1 MRKRFMVSVLA
12 AAVMILAS
20 GCGSEAGRKAAINEP
35 VTITVWHYY
44 NGVQKEEFD
53 ELVRSFNE
61 TEGREKGIIVEAQS
75 KGGVDELSQM
85 VEDSLEKKI
94 GSDPLPDVFAAYAD
108 KVYEIDQKGMAVD
121 LSQYL
126 TEQEQGEYVDAYI
139 EEGKFD
145 EGQGVKV
152 LPVAK
157 STEVFAI
164 NKTDWD
170 KFAEATGES
179 EAAFSTWEGIT
190 RVAEAYYKWT
200 DSLTETPEDGRAFFG
215 RDAFANYIIIGS
227 LQLGH
232 EIFQVENG
240 KPVMDF
246 DRTAMKRLWDN
257 YYVPYVNGYFAS
269 YGKFRSDDVKTGQLA
284 AFVGSTSGMTYFP
297 SSVTLEDGTNY
308 EIENKVYPL
317 PNFTGTT
324 PCAVQQGA
332 GMMVL
337 KSEKKR
343 EQAAVEFLKWFTEVE
358 HNIRFSVVS
367 GYLPVKKA
375 AGDRANLESAL
386 KKETGEP
393 ADISEN
399 LMIGLDTANKYRLYT
414 TKPFE
419 GGDQARAVLN
429 TSMSDR
435 AREDRQK
442 VLDLMAQGV
451 LREEA
456 VSQFVSEENFDRWYE
471 DTKQQLEAIVG
482 E

>member
-1 MRKRFMVSVLA
+1 MKNYFIIPAIALA
-12 AAVMILAS
+12 AALLLP
-20 GCGSEAGRKAAINEP
+20 GCGSEDGRNGSANEP

-53 ELVRSFNE
+53 DLVRSFNE
-61 TEGREKGIIVEAQS
+61 TAGREKGIIVEAQS

-85 VEDSLEKKI
+85 VEDSMEKKI

-126 TEQEQGEYVDAYI
+126 TAGEQSEYVDAYI

-145 EGQGVKV
+145 EGQGIKV

-170 KFAEATGES
+170 KFADATGASES
-179 EAAFSTWEGIT
+179 FFSTWEGIT

-200 DSLTETPEDGRAFFG
+200 DSLTEEPEDGKAFFG

-232 EIFQVENG
+232 EIFHVENG
-240 KPVMDF
+240 VPVMDF
-246 DRTAMKRLWDN
+246 DKSTMKRLWDN
-257 YYVPYVNGYFAS
+257 YYVPYVNGYFSA
-269 YGKFRSDDVKTGQLA
+269 YGKFRSDDVKTGQLV
-284 AFVGSTSGMTYFP
+284 AFVGSTSGMAYFP
-297 SSVTLEDGTNY
+297 TSVTLEDGTKY

-317 PNFTGTT
+317 PNFSGTA

-337 KSEKKR
+337 KSEQKR
-343 EQAAVEFLKWFTEVE
+343 EQAAVEFLKWFTEIE
-358 HNIRFSVVS
+358 NNIKFSVAS

-375 AGDRANLESAL
+375 AGDRKNLELAL
-386 KKETGEP
+386 KEETGEP
-393 ADISEN
+393 GKINEN
-399 LMIGLDTANKYRLYT
+399 LMTGLDTANKYHLYT
-414 TKPFE
+414 TKPFK
-419 GGDQARAVLN
+419 GGDEARAILN
-429 TSMSDR
+429 TSMSDK

-451 LREEA
+451 NREEA
-456 VSQFVSEENFDRWYE
+456 VSRFTTMENFESWYD
-471 DTKQQLEAIVG
+471 DTKQQLETIIG